1 MKLVEF
7 RAKPQYLE
15 NKALKPINK
24 LELKTLKFVK
34 IKVIKCVKKDISILC
49 I

>member
-15 NKALKPINK
+15 NKAPKPINK
-24 LELKTLKFVK
+24 LELKRLKPVK
-34 IKVIKCVKKDISILC
+34 IKMIK
-49 I
+49 